1 VCGQI
6 RLLSFFVLILSAMSA
21 AGQSIC
27 FFYFTLNE
35 GKIAS
40 YCLNPSVTGLIPSF
54 ARRGSSGFIYCS
66 KTPPTSPCK
75 GEDFCTRN

>member
-1 VCGQI
+1 MCRQI

-40 YCLNPSVTGLIPSF
+40 YCLALDKFIVEAYFKPY
-54 ARRGSSGFIYCS
+54 RG
-66 KTPPTSPCK
+66 PCK
-75 GEDFCTRN
+75 RLFLYISRGGDYAKKYNS

>member
-21 AGQSIC
+21 VGKSIC
-27 FFYFTLNE
+27 SIYFTLNE

-40 YCLNPSVTGLIPSF
+40 YCLALDKFIVEAYFKPYRSSF
-54 ARRGSSGFIYCS
+54 YR
-66 KTPPTSPCK
+66 
-75 GEDFCTRN
+75 